1 MNKKEISELSRRFK
15 PEKANIGRIYGCY
28 VNGSSKEVISY
39 LDESIALMPQE
50 EAQQY
55 LTFLKKTLSGS
66 LGRNLTDIVFSTE
79 QVADSEE
86 HRLLMAL
93 REDKADARQAF
104 FQKVIDNLDMGD
116 TNYLIL
122 CANDAYDVPF
132 RSHGDVDR
140 SARDYASGESDQV
153 FRYFICAVCPVKDG
167 KLELGYFS
175 GENEFHNCLAKQIV
189 GAPELG
195 FLFPA
200 FDNRASNIY
209 NALFYSRKPDEMH
222 YEFIEGIFCT
232 ELAMT
237 PAEQRET
244 FESVLY
250 DSVDCSMDVIRS
262 VHEQLTAKVA
272 EHAES
277 KDEEPLTVS
286 CGDIGTIL
294 TDCGVAEE
302 QLTSFKKGYEDRF
315 GNAALNPE
323 NIVDVRHFE
332 VKAGDVTITVS
343 PEQSFLIETREV
355 DGKKYIIIPADG
367 GAELNGFAVKV

>member
-15 PEKANIGRIYGCY
+15 PEKANIGRVYGCY
-28 VNGSSKEVISY
+28 VNSSKEVISNI
-39 LDESIALMPQE
+39 DESLAMMPQE

-55 LTFLKKTLSGS
+55 LTILKKTLSGS

-79 QVADSEE
+79 QVAGSEE

-93 REDKADARQAF
+93 REDKAEARQSF
-104 FQKVIDNLDMGD
+104 FQKVIDSLDMGD
-116 TNYLIL
+116 NNYLIL
-122 CANDAYDVPF
+122 CANDVYDVPY
-132 RSHGDVDR
+132 RGHGDVDK
-140 SARDYASGESDQV
+140 SAQEYASGESDQV
-153 FRYFICAVCPVKDG
+153 YRYFVCAVCPVKDG
-167 KLELGYFS
+167 KLELGYFV

-200 FDNRASNIY
+200 FDNRTTNIY

-222 YEFIEGIFCT
+222 YEFIEGIFHT
-232 ELAMT
+232 DLAMT
-237 PAEQRET
+237 PAEQREA
-244 FESVLY
+244 FESILS
-250 DSVDCSMDVIRS
+250 DSVDCSMDIIRS
-262 VHEQLTAKVA
+262 VHEQLSAKVA

-277 KDEEPLTVS
+277 KNEEPLTVS
-286 CGDIGTIL
+286 CGDISSIL
-294 TDCGVAEE
+294 ADCGVNEE
-302 QLTSFKKGYEDRF
+302 QLSAFQKSFTERF
-315 GNAALNPE
+315 GKVLLNPE
-323 NIVDVRHFE
+323 NIVDTRHFE

-355 DGKKYIIIPADG
+355 NGRKYIMIPADG

>member
-28 VNGSSKEVISY
+28 VNSSKEVISY
-39 LDESIALMPQE
+39 IDESVALMPQE

-55 LTFLKKTLSGS
+55 LAILKKTLSGS

-79 QVADSEE
+79 QVAVSEE
-86 HRLLMAL
+86 HKLLMEL
-93 REDKADARQAF
+93 RDDRADARQSF
-104 FQKVIDNLDMGD
+104 FQKVIDSLDMGD
-116 TNYLIL
+116 NNYLIL
-122 CANDAYDVPF
+122 CANDVYDVPY
-132 RSHGDVDR
+132 RGHGDVDK
-140 SARDYASGESDQV
+140 SAQEYASGESDQV
-153 FRYFICAVCPVKDG
+153 FRYFVCAVCPVKDG
-167 KLELGYFS
+167 KLELGYFV

-200 FDNRASNIY
+200 FDNRTTNIY

-222 YEFIEGIFCT
+222 YEFIEGIFHT
-232 ELAMT
+232 DLAMT
-237 PAEQRET
+237 PAEQREA
-244 FESVLY
+244 FESILS
-250 DSVDCSMDVIRS
+250 DSVDCSMDIIRS
-262 VHEQLTAKVA
+262 VHEQLSAKVA

-286 CGDIGTIL
+286 CGEIISIL
-294 TDCGVAEE
+294 ADCGVNEE
-302 QLTSFKKGYEDRF
+302 QLSAFQKSFTERF
-315 GNAALNPE
+315 GKVLLNPE
-323 NIVDVRHFE
+323 NIVDTRHFE

-355 DGKKYIIIPADG
+355 NGRKYIMIPADG

>member
-15 PEKANIGRIYGCY
+15 PEKANIGRVYGCY
-28 VNGSSKEVISY
+28 VNSSKEVISY
-39 LDESIALMPQE
+39 IDESVALMPQE

-55 LTFLKKTLSGS
+55 LAILKKTLSGS

-79 QVADSEE
+79 QVAVSEE
-86 HRLLMAL
+86 HKLLMEL
-93 REDKADARQAF
+93 RDDRADARQSF
-104 FQKVIDNLDMGD
+104 FQKVIDSLDMGD
-116 TNYLIL
+116 NNYLIL
-122 CANDAYDVPF
+122 CANDVYDVPY
-132 RSHGDVDR
+132 RGHGDVDK
-140 SARDYASGESDQV
+140 SAQEYASGESDQV
-153 FRYFICAVCPVKDG
+153 FRYFVCAVCPVKDG
-167 KLELGYFS
+167 KLELGYFV

-200 FDNRASNIY
+200 FDNRTTNIY

-222 YEFIEGIFCT
+222 YEFIEGIFHT
-232 ELAMT
+232 DLAMT
-237 PAEQRET
+237 PAEQREA
-244 FESVLY
+244 FESILS
-250 DSVDCSMDVIRS
+250 DSVDCSMDTIRS
-262 VHEQLTAKVA
+262 VHEQLSAKVA

-286 CGDIGTIL
+286 CGEIISIL
-294 TDCGVAEE
+294 ADCGVNEE
-302 QLTSFKKGYEDRF
+302 QLSAFQKSFTERF
-315 GNAALNPE
+315 GKVLLNPE
-323 NIVDVRHFE
+323 NIVDTRHFE

-355 DGKKYIIIPADG
+355 NGRKYIMIPADG

>member
-15 PEKANIGRIYGCY
+15 PEKANIGRVYGCY
-28 VNGSSKEVISY
+28 VNSSKEVISNI
-39 LDESIALMPQE
+39 DESLAMMPQE

-55 LTFLKKTLSGS
+55 LTILKKTLSGS

-79 QVADSEE
+79 QVAGSEE

-93 REDKADARQAF
+93 REDKAEARQRF
-104 FQKVIDNLDMGD
+104 FQKVIDSLDMGD
-116 TNYLIL
+116 NNYLIL
-122 CANDAYDVPF
+122 CANDVYDVPY
-132 RSHGDVDR
+132 RGHGDVDK
-140 SARDYASGESDQV
+140 SAQEYASGESDQV
-153 FRYFICAVCPVKDG
+153 YRYFVCAVCPVKDG
-167 KLELGYFS
+167 KLELGYFV

-200 FDNRASNIY
+200 FDNRTTNIY

-222 YEFIEGIFCT
+222 YEFIEGIFHT
-232 ELAMT
+232 DLAMT
-237 PAEQRET
+237 PAEQREA
-244 FESVLY
+244 FESILS
-250 DSVDCSMDVIRS
+250 DSVDCSMDTIRS
-262 VHEQLTAKVA
+262 VHEQLSAKVA

-286 CGDIGTIL
+286 CGEIISIL
-294 TDCGVAEE
+294 ADCGVNEE
-302 QLTSFKKGYEDRF
+302 QLSAFQKSFTERF
-315 GNAALNPE
+315 GKVLLNPE
-323 NIVDVRHFE
+323 NIVDTRHFE
-332 VKAGDVTITVS
+332 VKAGDVTITVT

-355 DGKKYIIIPADG
+355 NGRKYIMIPADG

>member
-15 PEKANIGRIYGCY
+15 PEKANIGRVYGCY
-28 VNGSSKEVISY
+28 VNSSKEVISY
-39 LDESIALMPQE
+39 IDESVALMPQE

-55 LTFLKKTLSGS
+55 LAILKKTLSGS

-79 QVADSEE
+79 QVAVSEE
-86 HRLLMAL
+86 HKLLMEL
-93 REDKADARQAF
+93 RDDRADARQSF
-104 FQKVIDNLDMGD
+104 FQKVIDSLDMGD
-116 TNYLIL
+116 NNYLIL
-122 CANDAYDVPF
+122 CANDVYDVPY
-132 RSHGDVDR
+132 RGHGDVDK
-140 SARDYASGESDQV
+140 SAQEYASGESDQV
-153 FRYFICAVCPVKDG
+153 YRYFVCAVCPVKDG
-167 KLELGYFS
+167 KLELGYFV

-200 FDNRASNIY
+200 FDNRTTNIY

-222 YEFIEGIFCT
+222 YEFIEGIFHT
-232 ELAMT
+232 DIAMT
-237 PAEQRET
+237 PAEQREA
-244 FESVLY
+244 FESILS
-250 DSVDCSMDVIRS
+250 DSVDCSMDTIRS
-262 VHEQLTAKVA
+262 VHEQLSAKVA

-286 CGDIGTIL
+286 CGDISSIL
-294 TDCGVAEE
+294 ADCGVNEE
-302 QLTSFKKGYEDRF
+302 QLSAFQKSFTERF
-315 GNAALNPE
+315 GKVLLNPE
-323 NIVDVRHFE
+323 NIVDTRHFE

-355 DGKKYIIIPADG
+355 NGRKYIMIPADG

>member
-28 VNGSSKEVISY
+28 VNSSKEVISY
-39 LDESIALMPQE
+39 IDESVALMPQE

-55 LTFLKKTLSGS
+55 LAILKKTLSGS

-79 QVADSEE
+79 QVAVSEE
-86 HRLLMAL
+86 HKLLMEL
-93 REDKADARQAF
+93 RDDRADARQSF
-104 FQKVIDNLDMGD
+104 FQKVIDSLDMGD
-116 TNYLIL
+116 NNYLIL
-122 CANDAYDVPF
+122 CANDVYDVPY
-132 RSHGDVDR
+132 RGHGDVDK
-140 SARDYASGESDQV
+140 SAQEYASGESDQV
-153 FRYFICAVCPVKDG
+153 YRYFVCAVCPVKDG
-167 KLELGYFS
+167 KLELGYFV

-200 FDNRASNIY
+200 FDNRTTNIY

-222 YEFIEGIFCT
+222 YEFIEGIFHT
-232 ELAMT
+232 DLAMT
-237 PAEQRET
+237 PAEQREA
-244 FESVLY
+244 FESILS
-250 DSVDCSMDVIRS
+250 DSVDCSMDTIRS
-262 VHEQLTAKVA
+262 VHEQLSAKVA

-286 CGDIGTIL
+286 CGDISSIL
-294 TDCGVAEE
+294 ADCGVNEE
-302 QLTSFKKGYEDRF
+302 QLSAFQKSFTERF
-315 GNAALNPE
+315 GKVLLNPE
-323 NIVDVRHFE
+323 NIVDTRHFE

-355 DGKKYIIIPADG
+355 NGRKYIMIPADG

>member
-15 PEKANIGRIYGCY
+15 PEKTNIGRIYGCY
-28 VNGSSKEVISY
+28 VNSSKEVISY
-39 LDESIALMPQE
+39 IDESLAMMPQE

-55 LTFLKKTLSGS
+55 LTILKKTLSGS

-79 QVADSEE
+79 QVAGSEE

-93 REDKADARQAF
+93 REDKAEARQSF
-104 FQKVIDNLDMGD
+104 FQKVIDSLDMGD
-116 TNYLIL
+116 NNYLIL
-122 CANDAYDVPF
+122 CANDVYDVPY
-132 RSHGDVDR
+132 RGHGDVDKY
-140 SARDYASGESDQV
+140 AQEYASGKSDQV
-153 FRYFICAVCPVKDG
+153 FRYFVCAVCPVKDG
-167 KLELGYFS
+167 KLELGYFV

-200 FDNRASNIY
+200 FDNRTTNIY

-222 YEFIEGIFCT
+222 YEFIEGIFHT
-232 ELAMT
+232 DLAMT
-237 PAEQRET
+237 PAEQREA
-244 FESVLY
+244 FESILS
-250 DSVDCSMDVIRS
+250 DSVDCSMDTIRS
-262 VHEQLTAKVA
+262 VHEQLSAKVA

-286 CGDIGTIL
+286 CGDISSIL
-294 TDCGVAEE
+294 ADCGVNEE
-302 QLTSFKKGYEDRF
+302 QLSAFQKSFTERF
-315 GNAALNPE
+315 GKVLLNPE
-323 NIVDVRHFE
+323 NIVDTRHFE

-355 DGKKYIIIPADG
+355 NGRKYIMIPADG

>member
-15 PEKANIGRIYGCY
+15 PEKANIGRVYGCY
-28 VNGSSKEVISY
+28 VNSSKEVISY
-39 LDESIALMPQE
+39 IDESVALMPQE

-55 LTFLKKTLSGS
+55 LAILKKTLSGS

-79 QVADSEE
+79 QVAGSEE
-86 HRLLMAL
+86 HKLLMEL
-93 REDKADARQAF
+93 RDDRADARQSF
-104 FQKVIDNLDMGD
+104 FQKVIDSLDMGD
-116 TNYLIL
+116 NNYLIL
-122 CANDAYDVPF
+122 CANDVYDVPY
-132 RSHGDVDR
+132 RGHGDVDK
-140 SARDYASGESDQV
+140 SAQEYASGESDQV
-153 FRYFICAVCPVKDG
+153 YRYFVCAVCPVKDG
-167 KLELGYFS
+167 KLELGYFV

-200 FDNRASNIY
+200 FDNRTTNIY

-222 YEFIEGIFCT
+222 YEFIEGIFHT
-232 ELAMT
+232 DLAMT
-237 PAEQRET
+237 PAEQREA
-244 FESVLY
+244 FESILS
-250 DSVDCSMDVIRS
+250 DSVDCSMDTIRS
-262 VHEQLTAKVA
+262 VHEQLSAKVA

-286 CGDIGTIL
+286 CGDIISIL
-294 TDCGVAEE
+294 ADCGVNED
-302 QLTSFKKGYEDRF
+302 QLSAFQRSFTERF
-315 GNAALNPE
+315 GKVLLNPE
-323 NIVDVRHFE
+323 NIVDTRHFE

-355 DGKKYIIIPADG
+355 NGRKYIMIPADG

>member
-15 PEKANIGRIYGCY
+15 PEKANIGRVYGCY
-28 VNGSSKEVISY
+28 VNSSKEVISNI
-39 LDESIALMPQE
+39 DESLAMMPQE

-55 LTFLKKTLSGS
+55 LTILKKTLSGS

-79 QVADSEE
+79 QVAGSEE
-86 HRLLMAL
+86 HKLLMEL
-93 REDKADARQAF
+93 RDDRADARQSF
-104 FQKVIDNLDMGD
+104 FQKVIDSLDMGD
-116 TNYLIL
+116 NNYLIL
-122 CANDAYDVPF
+122 CANDVYDVPY
-132 RSHGDVDR
+132 RGHGDVDK
-140 SARDYASGESDQV
+140 SAQEYASGESDQV
-153 FRYFICAVCPVKDG
+153 YRYFVCAVCPVKDG
-167 KLELGYFS
+167 KLELGYFV

-200 FDNRASNIY
+200 FDNRTTNIY

-222 YEFIEGIFCT
+222 YEFIEGIFHT
-232 ELAMT
+232 DLAMT
-237 PAEQRET
+237 PAEQREA
-244 FESVLY
+244 FESILS
-250 DSVDCSMDVIRS
+250 DSVDCSMDIIRS
-262 VHEQLTAKVA
+262 VHEQLSAKVA

-286 CGDIGTIL
+286 CGEIISIL
-294 TDCGVAEE
+294 ADCGVNEE
-302 QLTSFKKGYEDRF
+302 QLSAFQKSFTERF
-315 GNAALNPE
+315 GKVLLNPE
-323 NIVDVRHFE
+323 NIVDTRHFE

-355 DGKKYIIIPADG
+355 NGRKYIMIPADG

>member
-15 PEKANIGRIYGCY
+15 PEKANIGRVYGCY
-28 VNGSSKEVISY
+28 VNSSKEVISNI
-39 LDESIALMPQE
+39 DESLAMMPQE

-55 LTFLKKTLSGS
+55 LTILKKTLSGS

-79 QVADSEE
+79 QVAGSEE

-93 REDKADARQAF
+93 REDKAEARQSF
-104 FQKVIDNLDMGD
+104 FQKVIDSLDMGD
-116 TNYLIL
+116 NNYLIL
-122 CANDAYDVPF
+122 CANDVYDVPY
-132 RSHGDVDR
+132 RGHGDVDK
-140 SARDYASGESDQV
+140 SAQEYASGESDQV
-153 FRYFICAVCPVKDG
+153 YRYFVCAVCPVKDG
-167 KLELGYFS
+167 KLELGYFV

-200 FDNRASNIY
+200 FDNRTTNIY

-222 YEFIEGIFCT
+222 YEFIEGIFHT
-232 ELAMT
+232 DLAMT
-237 PAEQRET
+237 PAEQREA
-244 FESVLY
+244 FESILS
-250 DSVDCSMDVIRS
+250 DSVDCSMDIIRS
-262 VHEQLTAKVA
+262 VHEQLSAKVA

-277 KDEEPLTVS
+277 KNEEPLTVS
-286 CGDIGTIL
+286 CGDISSIL
-294 TDCGVAEE
+294 ADCGVNEE
-302 QLTSFKKGYEDRF
+302 QLSAFQKSFMERF
-315 GNAALNPE
+315 GKVLLNPE
-323 NIVDVRHFE
+323 NIVDTRHFE

-355 DGKKYIIIPADG
+355 NGRKYIMIPADG

>member
-15 PEKANIGRIYGCY
+15 PEKANISKIYGCY
-28 VNGSSKEVISY
+28 VNGSSKEVISL

-50 EAQQY
+50 ESEQY
-55 LTFLKKTLSGS
+55 LAFLKKTLSGS
-66 LGRNLTDIVFSTE
+66 LGRNLIDIVFSTE

-93 REDKADARQAF
+93 REDNADARQAF
-104 FQKVIDNLDMGD
+104 FRKVIENLDMGD

-122 CANDAYDVPF
+122 CANDTYDVPF
-132 RSHGDVDR
+132 HSHGDVDR

-200 FDNRASNIY
+200 FDNRVSNIY

-222 YEFIEGIFCT
+222 YEFIEEIFCT
-232 ELAMT
+232 ELSLT
-237 PAEQRET
+237 PAEQREA

-262 VHEQLTAKVA
+262 VHEQLTAKVT
-272 EHAES
+272 EHAKN

-286 CGDIGTIL
+286 CDDIGTIL

-302 QLTSFKKGYEDRF
+302 QLSAFKNGYADRF

-343 PEQSFLIETREV
+343 PEQSFLIETREL
-355 DGKKYIIIPADG
+355 DGKKYIMIPADG
-367 GAELNGFAVKV
+367 GAELNGFPVKV

>member
-28 VNGSSKEVISY
+28 VNSSKEVISY
-39 LDESIALMPQE
+39 IDESVALMPQE

-55 LTFLKKTLSGS
+55 LTILKKTLSGS

-79 QVADSEE
+79 QVAGSEE
-86 HRLLMAL
+86 HKLLMEL
-93 REDKADARQAF
+93 RDDRADARQSF
-104 FQKVIDNLDMGD
+104 FQKVIDSLDMGD
-116 TNYLIL
+116 NNYLIL
-122 CANDAYDVPF
+122 CANDVYDVPY
-132 RSHGDVDR
+132 RGHGDVDK
-140 SARDYASGESDQV
+140 SAQEYASGESDQV
-153 FRYFICAVCPVKDG
+153 FRYFVCAVCPVKDG
-167 KLELGYFS
+167 KLELGYFV

-200 FDNRASNIY
+200 FDNRTTNIY

-222 YEFIEGIFCT
+222 YEFIEGIFHT
-232 ELAMT
+232 DLAMT
-237 PAEQRET
+237 PAEQREA
-244 FESVLY
+244 FESILS
-250 DSVDCSMDVIRS
+250 DSVDCSMDTIRS
-262 VHEQLTAKVA
+262 VHEQLSAKVA

-286 CGDIGTIL
+286 CGDISSIL
-294 TDCGVAEE
+294 ADCGVNEE
-302 QLTSFKKGYEDRF
+302 QLSAFQKSFTERF
-315 GNAALNPE
+315 GKVLLNPE
-323 NIVDVRHFE
+323 NIVDTRHFE
-332 VKAGDVTITVS
+332 VKAGDVTITVT

-355 DGKKYIIIPADG
+355 NGRKYIMIPADG

>member
-28 VNGSSKEVISY
+28 VNSSKEVISY
-39 LDESIALMPQE
+39 IDESVALMPQE

-55 LTFLKKTLSGS
+55 LAILKKTLSGS

-79 QVADSEE
+79 QVAVSEE
-86 HRLLMAL
+86 HKLLMEL
-93 REDKADARQAF
+93 RDDRADARQSF
-104 FQKVIDNLDMGD
+104 FQKVIDSLDMGD
-116 TNYLIL
+116 NNYLIL
-122 CANDAYDVPF
+122 CANDVYDVPY
-132 RSHGDVDR
+132 RGHGDVDK
-140 SARDYASGESDQV
+140 SAQEYASGESDQV
-153 FRYFICAVCPVKDG
+153 YRYFVCAVCPVKDG
-167 KLELGYFS
+167 KLELGYFV

-200 FDNRASNIY
+200 FDNRTTNIY

-222 YEFIEGIFCT
+222 YEFIEGIFHT
-232 ELAMT
+232 DLAMT
-237 PAEQRET
+237 PAEQREA
-244 FESVLY
+244 FESILS
-250 DSVDCSMDVIRS
+250 DSVDCSMDTIRS
-262 VHEQLTAKVA
+262 VHEQLSAKVA

-286 CGDIGTIL
+286 CGEIISIL
-294 TDCGVAEE
+294 ADCGVNEE
-302 QLTSFKKGYEDRF
+302 QLSAFQKSFTERF
-315 GNAALNPE
+315 GKVLLNPE
-323 NIVDVRHFE
+323 NIVDTRHFE

-355 DGKKYIIIPADG
+355 NGRKYIMIPADG

>member
-15 PEKANIGRIYGCY
+15 PEKTNIGRIYGCY
-28 VNGSSKEVISY
+28 VNSSKEVISY
-39 LDESIALMPQE
+39 IDESVALMPQE

-55 LTFLKKTLSGS
+55 LAILKKTLSGS

-79 QVADSEE
+79 QVAVSEE
-86 HRLLMAL
+86 HKLLMEL
-93 REDKADARQAF
+93 RDDRADARQSF
-104 FQKVIDNLDMGD
+104 FQKVIDSLDMGD
-116 TNYLIL
+116 NNYLIL
-122 CANDAYDVPF
+122 CANDVYDVPY
-132 RSHGDVDR
+132 RGHGDVDK
-140 SARDYASGESDQV
+140 SAQEYASGESDQV
-153 FRYFICAVCPVKDG
+153 YRYFVCAVCPVKDG
-167 KLELGYFS
+167 KLELGYFV

-200 FDNRASNIY
+200 FDNRTTNIY

-222 YEFIEGIFCT
+222 YEFIEGIFHT
-232 ELAMT
+232 DLAMT
-237 PAEQRET
+237 PAEQREA
-244 FESVLY
+244 FESILS
-250 DSVDCSMDVIRS
+250 DSVDCSMDTIRS
-262 VHEQLTAKVA
+262 VHEQLSAKVA

-286 CGDIGTIL
+286 CGDISSIL
-294 TDCGVAEE
+294 ADCGVNEE
-302 QLTSFKKGYEDRF
+302 QLSAFQKSFTERF
-315 GNAALNPE
+315 GKVLLNPE
-323 NIVDVRHFE
+323 NIVDTRHFE

-355 DGKKYIIIPADG
+355 NGRKYIMIPADG

>member
-15 PEKANIGRIYGCY
+15 PEKANIGRVYGCY
-28 VNGSSKEVISY
+28 VNSSKEVISY
-39 LDESIALMPQE
+39 IDESLAMMPQE

-55 LTFLKKTLSGS
+55 LTILKKTLSGS

-79 QVADSEE
+79 QVAGSEE

-93 REDKADARQAF
+93 REDKAEARQSF
-104 FQKVIDNLDMGD
+104 FQKVIDSLDMGD
-116 TNYLIL
+116 NNYLIL
-122 CANDAYDVPF
+122 CANDVYDVPY
-132 RSHGDVDR
+132 RGHGDVDK
-140 SARDYASGESDQV
+140 SAQEYASGESDQV
-153 FRYFICAVCPVKDG
+153 YRYFVCAVCPVKDG
-167 KLELGYFS
+167 KLELGYFV

-200 FDNRASNIY
+200 FDNRTTNIY

-222 YEFIEGIFCT
+222 YEFIEGIFHT
-232 ELAMT
+232 DLAMT
-237 PAEQRET
+237 PAEQREA
-244 FESVLY
+244 FESILS
-250 DSVDCSMDVIRS
+250 DSVDCSMDTIRS
-262 VHEQLTAKVA
+262 VHEQLSAKVA

-286 CGDIGTIL
+286 CGDISSIL
-294 TDCGVAEE
+294 ADCGVNEE
-302 QLTSFKKGYEDRF
+302 QLSAFQKSFTERF
-315 GNAALNPE
+315 GKVLLNPE
-323 NIVDVRHFE
+323 NIVDTRHFE

-355 DGKKYIIIPADG
+355 NGRKYIMIPADG

>member
-28 VNGSSKEVISY
+28 VNSSKEVISY
-39 LDESIALMPQE
+39 IDESVALMPQE

-55 LTFLKKTLSGS
+55 LAILKKTLSGS

-79 QVADSEE
+79 QVAVSEE
-86 HRLLMAL
+86 HKLLMEL
-93 REDKADARQAF
+93 RDDRADARQSF
-104 FQKVIDNLDMGD
+104 FQKVIDSLDMGD
-116 TNYLIL
+116 NNYLIL
-122 CANDAYDVPF
+122 CANDVYDVPY
-132 RSHGDVDR
+132 RGHGDVDK
-140 SARDYASGESDQV
+140 SAQEYASGESDQV
-153 FRYFICAVCPVKDG
+153 YRYFVCAVCPVKDG
-167 KLELGYFS
+167 KLELGYFV

-200 FDNRASNIY
+200 FDNRTTNIY

-222 YEFIEGIFCT
+222 YEFIEGIFHT
-232 ELAMT
+232 DLAMT
-237 PAEQRET
+237 PAEQREA
-244 FESVLY
+244 FESILS
-250 DSVDCSMDVIRS
+250 DSVDCSMDIIRS
-262 VHEQLTAKVA
+262 VHEQLSAKVA

-286 CGDIGTIL
+286 CGEIISIL
-294 TDCGVAEE
+294 ADCGVNEE
-302 QLTSFKKGYEDRF
+302 QLSAFQKSFTERF
-315 GNAALNPE
+315 GKVLLNPE
-323 NIVDVRHFE
+323 NIVDTRHFE

-355 DGKKYIIIPADG
+355 NGRKYIMIPADG

>member
-28 VNGSSKEVISY
+28 VNSSKEVISY
-39 LDESIALMPQE
+39 IDESVALMPQE

-55 LTFLKKTLSGS
+55 LAILKKTLSGS

-79 QVADSEE
+79 QVAVSEE
-86 HRLLMAL
+86 HKLLMEL
-93 REDKADARQAF
+93 RDDRADARQSF
-104 FQKVIDNLDMGD
+104 FQKVIDSLDMGD
-116 TNYLIL
+116 NNYLIL
-122 CANDAYDVPF
+122 CANDVYDVPY
-132 RSHGDVDR
+132 RGHGDVDK
-140 SARDYASGESDQV
+140 SAQEYASGESDQV
-153 FRYFICAVCPVKDG
+153 YRYFVCAVCPVKDG
-167 KLELGYFS
+167 KLELGYFV

-200 FDNRASNIY
+200 FDNRTTNIY

-222 YEFIEGIFCT
+222 YEFIEGIFHT
-232 ELAMT
+232 DLAMT
-237 PAEQRET
+237 PAEQREA
-244 FESVLY
+244 FESILS
-250 DSVDCSMDVIRS
+250 DSVDCSMDIIRS
-262 VHEQLTAKVA
+262 VHEQLSAKVA

-277 KDEEPLTVS
+277 KNEEPLTVS
-286 CGDIGTIL
+286 CGDISSIL
-294 TDCGVAEE
+294 ADCGVNEE
-302 QLTSFKKGYEDRF
+302 QLSAFQKSFTERF
-315 GNAALNPE
+315 GKVLLNPE
-323 NIVDVRHFE
+323 NIVDTRHFE

-355 DGKKYIIIPADG
+355 NGRKYIMIPADG